1 MGQHPLPGIILQ
13 FRKLAKNMSEMHSR
27 IQDAAAAASAAA
39 AAVVASSRGKAAA
52 ADDAAAAAAG
62 LVRVRGQWMQT
73 CHASGRLSSA
83 TRKGSKRGNGS
94 SEAPPSLQCVA
105 NNIQY
110 ELHTT
115 VTVTAARTGGGY
127 ADSDAECSEDD
138 SDGEAAAAA
147 EGVCQSAPSAAAAAA
162 AAAGLA
168 EVGPSEPQQQQQHV
182 HTASVRA
189 GFVAPPGCVILGAD
203 YCQIE
208 FRLMAHFS
216 GDKGML
222 QVCEQHSHSLAG

>member
-13 FRKLAKNMSEMHSR
+13 FRKLAKNMNEMHSR
-27 IQDAAAAASAAA
+27 IQDAAAAAAAA
-39 AAVVASSRGKAAA
+39 AGASSRGKTAAA
-52 ADDAAAAAAG
+52 EDAAAAAAG
-62 LVRVRGQWMQT
+62 LVRVRAQWMQT

-83 TRKGSKRGNGS
+83 TRKGSKRGSVS

-110 ELHTT
+110 QLYTT
-115 VTVTAARTGGGY
+115 VTAAAARTGGRY
-127 ADSDAECSEDD
+127 ADSDAECSDDD
-138 SDGEAAAAA
+138 SDGEDAAAADNI
-147 EGVCQSAPSAAAAAA
+147 GQSTPSAAAAAA
-162 AAAGLA
+162 AKGLA
-168 EVGPSEPQQQQQHV
+168 EVVPSDPQQQQQHV
-182 HTASVRA
+182 HMASVRA

-216 GDKGML
+216 GDTSML
-222 QVCEQHSHSLAG
+222 QVCCESVHVVWQDV